1 MEEKAA
7 GQDQSRQTDVFQL
20 KELQKSV
27 MDNRSRL
34 KTWIKMMRS
43 RRALD
48 NPKAAGL
55 KRNNRAKGTK
65 NKCFFFSP
73 AVQSVLPAAELRG
86 NNIRE

>member
-1 MEEKAA
+1 MEEKTA

-20 KELQKSV
+20 EELQKSV

-65 NKCFFFSP
+65 SKCFFFSHQLYK
-73 AVQSVLPAAELRG
+73 VYSQLQSYEG
-86 NNIRE
+86 TT